1 MYALVDN
8 RHNTDIFLSLKLLN
22 KDVPMYFENPD
33 VIRVGKSGKRMLRIP
48 VLFLQKAQPDQ
59 LQGVVGLSARKSSGQ
74 PLLVDGQS
82 MVPLN
87 LVSESSPTDKEPT
100 QLTIAPE
107 GELISNGSSFYKRY
121 CFEC

>member
-82 MVPLN
+82 MLPLN